1 MEHFI
6 SNEPDDEPYK
16 PSGLTQALGAA
27 VIAIIIGLA
36 LYGGAQIIA
45 NIVAGAS

>member
-6 SNEPDDEPYK
+6 SNEDDEPYK

-27 VIAIIIGLA
+27 FIGIVIMLA

-45 NIVAGAS
+45 NIVAGA